1 MLPTAI
7 HYTPGSNGVLPPTAF
22 LYNSLLIWSLNAI
35 STDFGTAGWN
45 ERFRE
50 FLLASAII
58 PACLSALDPR
68 PESERT
74 WLSTPP
80 PIQCSPFWS
89 PLLFM
94 LYWSKELPNP
104 LPNPPPALTR
114 THIYTHTPTQAPQ
127 TKQNSWNCSDWGGLE
142 KERSGRG
149 GAYNWRKEKKQVKV
163 KKKKNLQKQIP
174 WIPLAVWVA
183 VVLLQSEC
191 PPCPISCLFPHS
203 GNYDICYGGGG
214 GGGEGWG
221 ENRGGGRETGTR
233 VKGKGG
239 FIVNER
245 PAHPCTSMAKKK
257 NC

>member
-50 FLLASAII
+50 FLLASAVI

-163 KKKKNLQKQIP
+163 KKKKIYRSKSPEFHWLCE
-174 WIPLAVWVA
+174 
-183 VVLLQSEC
+183 LLWFCYSLSAR
-191 PPCPISCLFPHS
+191 PAPFPAFFPTLETMTFVM
-203 GNYDICYGGGG
+203 GGVGV
-214 GGGEGWG
+214 GGEQ
-221 ENRGGGRETGTR
+221 GRRQGD
-233 VKGKGG
+233 G
-239 FIVNER
+239 
-245 PAHPCTSMAKKK
+245 H
-257 NC
+257 

>member
-50 FLLASAII
+50 FLLASAVI

-114 THIYTHTPTQAPQ
+114 AHIYTHTHPHKHRKPSKIVGTAQ
-127 TKQNSWNCSDWGGLE
+127 TG
-142 KERSGRG
+142 G
-149 GAYNWRKEKKQVKV
+149 GAWERKVRER
-163 KKKKNLQKQIP
+163 
-174 WIPLAVWVA
+174 
-183 VVLLQSEC
+183 
-191 PPCPISCLFPHS
+191 
-203 GNYDICYGGGG
+203 
-214 GGGEGWG
+214 
-221 ENRGGGRETGTR
+221 RG
-233 VKGKGG
+233 
-239 FIVNER
+239 I
-245 PAHPCTSMAKKK
+245 
-257 NC
+257 

>member
-50 FLLASAII
+50 FLLASAVI

-163 KKKKNLQKQIP
+163 KKKKKSTEAN
-174 WIPLAVWVA
+174 PLNSIGCVSCCGSVTVWVPA
-183 VVLLQSEC
+183 LPHFLPFSPLWKLWHLL
-191 PPCPISCLFPHS
+191 
-203 GNYDICYGGGG
+203 
-214 GGGEGWG
+214 WG

>member
-50 FLLASAII
+50 FLLASAVI

-114 THIYTHTPTQAPQ
+114 THIYTHTHPHKHRKPSKIVGTAQ
-127 TKQNSWNCSDWGGLE
+127 TGGGLE

-149 GAYNWRKEKKQVKV
+149 GAYNWRKEKKKQVKV
-163 KKKKNLQKQIP
+163 KKKKKKSTEAN
-174 WIPLAVWVA
+174 PLNSIGCVSCCGSVTVWVPA
-183 VVLLQSEC
+183 LPHFLPFSPLWKLWHLLW
-191 PPCPISCLFPHS
+191 
-203 GNYDICYGGGG
+203 GGGG
-214 GGGEGWG
+214 RTGKEGRRQG
-221 ENRGGGRETGTR
+221 DG
-233 VKGKGG
+233 
-239 FIVNER
+239 
-245 PAHPCTSMAKKK
+245 H
-257 NC
+257 

>member
-50 FLLASAII
+50 FLLASAVI

-114 THIYTHTPTQAPQ
+114 AHIYTHTHPHKHRKPSKIVGTAQ
-127 TKQNSWNCSDWGGLE
+127 TGGVGVGGL
-142 KERSGRG
+142 
-149 GAYNWRKEKKQVKV
+149 RKKGQGEEGHITGEKKKTKWKL
-163 KKKKNLQKQIP
+163 KKKIYRSKSLEFHWLCELLWFCYSLSARP
-174 WIPLAVWVA
+174 APFPAFSPLWKLWH
-183 VVLLQSEC
+183 LLW
-191 PPCPISCLFPHS
+191 
-203 GNYDICYGGGG
+203 G
-214 GGGEGWG
+214 GWG
-221 ENRGGGRETGTR
+221 ENRGGGEEAGRRALG
-233 VKGKGG
+233 
-239 FIVNER
+239 
-245 PAHPCTSMAKKK
+245 
-257 NC
+257 